1 MAGLESEPSV
11 KLKLTT
17 TAYRGEYSADVVS
30 QIACW
35 TREHGISI
43 SSQREGTLCVTGDC
57 KIRMIEQVV
66 GFRSKRN
73 SHAFRQLEAL
83 LQRAIKFREGGTTQT
98 ISPSITKLTGSGY

>member
-43 SSQREGTLCVTGDC
+43 PSQRQGTLRVTGDC

-66 GFRSKRN
+66 GFHSKFN
-73 SHAFRQLEAL
+73 SHAFRHLEGL
-83 LQRAIKFREGGTTQT
+83 LQGPIKFRERGTTQA
-98 ISPSITKLTGSGY
+98 ISPSISELTGSRY

>member
-17 TAYRGEYSADVVS
+17 TAYCGEYSADVVS

-43 SSQREGTLCVTGDC
+43 SSQRQGALRVAGDC
-57 KIRMIEQVV
+57 KIWMIEQVV

-73 SHAFRQLEAL
+73 PHALRQLEGL
-83 LQRAIKFREGGTTQT
+83 FQGPIKFRECVTTQT
-98 ISPSITKLTGSGY
+98 ISPSIAELTGSGY

>member
-1 MAGLESEPSV
+1 MAGLESEPCV

-17 TAYRGEYSADVVS
+17 TAYCGEYSADVVS

-43 SSQREGTLCVTGDC
+43 SSQRQGALRVAGDC
-57 KIRMIEQVV
+57 KIWMIEQVV

-73 SHAFRQLEAL
+73 CHAFRQLKAL
-83 LQRAIKFREGGTTQT
+83 LQRPIKFRECGATQAV
-98 ISPSITKLTGSGY
+98 SPSIAELTERGT

>member
-43 SSQREGTLCVTGDC
+43 PSQR
-57 KIRMIEQVV
+57 
-66 GFRSKRN
+66 
-73 SHAFRQLEAL
+73 
-83 LQRAIKFREGGTTQT
+83 
-98 ISPSITKLTGSGY
+98 